1 MAAMNAVFA
10 SPSCSSPLSFPR
22 SSSCYR
28 RSIFASNRPHRSGRQ
43 SLNKDHSDRRKNN
56 VVEGVSQKR
65 FTGRGKD
72 DRTYLPPDGSRGD
85 AGLSQSQST
94 VFKSIGTQKRDEFDL
109 KEPQAWQ
116 ICSFLFLLQRKL
128 NYLHRTL
135 LLRVDEIGKFEDS
148 AFLNAVVKV
157 KVKRRGDDT
166 KFVAKVP
173 FLILANGTP
182 HEDFWKGAEPLRFG
196 HLPCLQVFRSE
207 DAENIGYVIPTTVVS
222 HFLND
227 YERSGKYTGKI
238 TLDCQIS
245 FVRQ

>member
-43 SLNKDHSDRRKNN
+43 SLNKDHSDRRKND

-85 AGLSQSQST
+85 AGLSQSQSQST
-94 VFKSIGTQKRDEFDL
+94 VFKSIGTQKRDKFDL

-135 LLRVDEIGKFEDS
+135 LLRVCGFYCFLDS
-148 AFLNAVVKV
+148 
-157 KVKRRGDDT
+157 
-166 KFVAKVP
+166 
-173 FLILANGTP
+173 
-182 HEDFWKGAEPLRFG
+182 
-196 HLPCLQVFRSE
+196 
-207 DAENIGYVIPTTVVS
+207 
-222 HFLND
+222 
-227 YERSGKYTGKI
+227 
-238 TLDCQIS
+238 
-245 FVRQ
+245 

>member
-43 SLNKDHSDRRKNN
+43 SLNKDHSDRRKND

-85 AGLSQSQST
+85 AGLSQSQSQST
-94 VFKSIGTQKRDEFDL
+94 
-109 KEPQAWQ
+109 
-116 ICSFLFLLQRKL
+116 
-128 NYLHRTL
+128 
-135 LLRVDEIGKFEDS
+135 VDEIGKFEDS
-148 AFLNAVVKV
+148 AFLNAVVK
-157 KVKRRGDDT
+157 
-166 KFVAKVP
+166 
-173 FLILANGTP
+173 ILANGTP

-196 HLPCLQVFRSE
+196 RLPCLQVVSR
-207 DAENIGYVIPTTVVS
+207 VV
-222 HFLND
+222 D
-227 YERSGKYTGKI
+227 Q
-238 TLDCQIS
+238 C
-245 FVRQ
+245 